1 MDQPE
6 ASQRESSFRLNALNS
21 VSLFLISAAVI
32 VYQIGLMRSLS
43 IAKYHHFSY
52 LVISIALL
60 GFGASGTFLTFASI
74 WLRRNFP
81 SGSLMLIFL
90 FFVSVPG
97 SYLLAEHIPLDIQ
110 YLLYSGQQVLLLVL
124 YVFLLFV
131 PFFFAGTIIG
141 LILIHFS
148 GNVPVVYGLNL
159 FGSGAGGIISVVALS
174 YIQPFDFPRFVAAVV
189 CGALFAWIASFRE
202 YLTEKFLPLTVSL
215 LVSGTVLLFLF
226 FIYDT
231 GAVIDQYK
239 TMAHLDRLSLQSG
252 AKKLLTRSGPRGRID
267 VYESDQLHQTLFA
280 GLQGD
285 ILPPRQLAL
294 LIDGELAGT
303 IFKIRNARDAAILD
317 FTPQSLAYRLIDRP
331 KVLLLGEVGGVNV
344 WLAKRFGASKI
355 TVVQGNGQL
364 SGLFRNELSGLSG
377 NVFMRPGTEVVTQEP
392 HVYVGRTKEKFDII
406 HIVTAEGFST
416 GGGLQSLHEDYMLTT
431 EAMAKCFGTLSDR
444 GMITLTRG
452 IQSLPRD
459 SLKITSLFASAL
471 EHAGVADPG
480 RHLLLAR
487 NYLAV
492 NTLLTKQPVDSTV
505 ISRFRGRAAE
515 LGMDAE
521 YFPGISR
528 ETDQGNSQI
537 NRMEGPPGAHYSF
550 LHYGVMKI
558 LSGDREKFFG
568 EWPYRI
574 SPPTDD
580 SPYFL
585 DFFRWRSLGSFI
597 ETYRGQWL
605 QRLEFGYVVLV
616 ITFISAALFAL
627 LFILA
632 PLFRLRTREDVHPA
646 RLSTG
651 LYFLCLGCG
660 FMFIEMVSIQ
670 KMTRHL
676 GDPVSAATAALTAI
690 LVFSGIGS
698 LIQEK
703 VRASPLR
710 RISFAGACVVVLTV
724 ATAILSDRLLD
735 MVSGYGMAVR
745 FIAASASLA
754 PLAFFMGW
762 MFPSGLMMLEKSPE
776 HLMPW
781 AWGINGFT
789 SVLAAP
795 LSVMLAMS
803 NGFQSVMAAAAL
815 CYGCAV
821 FAATRMERA
830 LK

>member
-1 MDQPE
+1 MGRPE
-6 ASQRESSFRLNALNS
+6 EPSFRLNALNS
-21 VSLFLISAAVI
+21 VSLLLISAAVI
-32 VYQIGLMRSLS
+32 MYQIGLMRSLS

-60 GFGASGTFLTFASI
+60 GFGASGTFLTFASA

-81 SGSLMLIFL
+81 SWSVMLIFL

-97 SYLLAEHIPLDIQ
+97 AYLLAERIPLDIQ

-141 LILIHFS
+141 LVLIHFS
-148 GNVPVVYGLNL
+148 GKVPVVYGLNL
-159 FGSGAGGIISVVALS
+159 FGSGAGGVISVLALS
-174 YIQPFDFPRFVAAVV
+174 HIQPFDFPQLVAAVV
-189 CGALFAWIASFRE
+189 LVALFAWIASFRE
-202 YLTEKFLPLTVSL
+202 YRTKGLLSLTASL
-215 LVSGTVLLFLF
+215 LVSGPVLLFF
-226 FIYDT
+226 FFSHGS
-231 GAVIDQYK
+231 GAKIDQYK
-239 TMAHLDRLSLQSG
+239 TIAHLDRLSLQSG
-252 AKKLLTRSGPRGRID
+252 AKKLLTRSGARGRID

-280 GLQGD
+280 GLQAD
-285 ILPPRQLAL
+285 VLPPRQLAL
-294 LIDGELAGT
+294 LIDGELTGT
-303 IFKIRNARDAAILD
+303 VFNIQDINDAAIVD

-331 KVLLLGEVGGVNV
+331 KVLLLGEAGGVNV

-355 TVVQGNGQL
+355 TVVQGNGQM
-364 SGLFRNELSGLSG
+364 SGLFRNQLSGLSG
-377 NVFMRPGTEVVTQEP
+377 NVFMMPDTEVVTQEP
-392 HVYVGRTKEKFDII
+392 HVYVGRTKEKFDIV
-406 HIVTAEGFST
+406 HIVTAEGFSAA
-416 GGGLQSLHEDYMLTT
+416 GGLQSLHEDYMLTT
-431 EAMAKCFGTLSDR
+431 ETIAKCFGVLSDR

-452 IQSLPRD
+452 IQSPPRD
-459 SLKITSLFASAL
+459 SLKIFGLFVSAL
-471 EHAGVADPG
+471 EHACVADPG

-487 NYLAV
+487 NYLAA
-492 NTLLTKQPVDSTV
+492 NTLLTKQPVDDAL
-505 ISRFRGRAAE
+505 IGRFRGRTAE

-521 YFPGISR
+521 YFPGINSK
-528 ETDQGNSQI
+528 EIDHINSQI
-537 NRMEGPPGAHYSF
+537 NTMEGPPGAHYSF
-550 LHYGVMKI
+550 LHYGAMKI
-558 LSGDREKFFG
+558 LSDDRERFFG
-568 EWPYRI
+568 GWPYRI

-585 DFFRWRSLGSFI
+585 DFFRWSSLGRFI

-616 ITFISAALFAL
+616 ITFMSAALFAL
-627 LFILA
+627 LFIVV
-632 PLFRLRTREDVHPA
+632 PLFLLRTREDVRPA

-651 LYFLCLGCG
+651 LYFLCLGFG

-676 GDPVSAATAALTAI
+676 GDPVSAATAAITAI

-698 LIQEK
+698 LIQKK
-703 VRASPLR
+703 VQISPLQ
-710 RISFAGACVVVLTV
+710 RISLAGACIVALTV
-724 ATAILSDRLLD
+724 VTAVLIDRLLD
-735 MVSGYGMAVR
+735 MAAGYGMAVR
-745 FIAASASLA
+745 FIAAQVSLA

-762 MFPSGLMMLEKSPE
+762 MFPSGLMMLEKGPE
-776 HLMPW
+776 HLVPW

-803 NGFQSVMAAAAL
+803 NGFQSVMAAAVL

-821 FAATRMERA
+821 FTAIRMERA
-830 LK
+830 MK